1 MNSLPNQQPAAND
14 LTFDQKVAM
23 FKATASDLQAR
34 NDFAAS
40 RAEVILPLLL
50 QQSTV
55 RNIFKTEDLPPGAD
69 ARYDIPFDDIEMTWI
84 MPQIGGVP
92 TVQVEGAEM
101 HVDTFGIDG
110 GVEWQMDVA
119 RDGRFQ
125 VATLATTLLKNK
137 FIVQEELAGWSL
149 IQSHAAVVPSTQLV
163 QAVDQNNTGVGTKTL
178 NIYTLNEILT
188 TADSLGIGGRRVTD
202 IFVSPRRFGDF
213 RTLVGQLGLPD
224 SIKEQIWSN
233 GELADSVANIR
244 FHRIYNPALVDDNT
258 AYCFTQ
264 KEGFFYGVMPIRESM
279 TTINNPLSIM
289 EWKIGVMGRERV
301 GFGVIDDKGL
311 VVCKF
316 A

>member
-1 MNSLPNQQPAAND
+1 MNMTPTQTPANE
-14 LTFDQKVAM
+14 LTFQQKVAL
-23 FKATASDLQAR
+23 FKATANDMQAR

-55 RNIFKTEDLPPGAD
+55 RNIFKTELLPPGAD
-69 ARYDIPFDDIEMTWI
+69 ARYDIPFDDIDMTWV

-101 HVDTFGIDG
+101 HVDTFGLDG

-149 IQSHAAVVPSTQLV
+149 IKSHAAVVAANQIVT
-163 QAVDQNNTGVGTKTL
+163 AVDQNNTGTGTKTL
-178 NIYTLNEILT
+178 NIYTLNNILT
-188 TADSLGIGGRRVTD
+188 TADALGIGGRRVTD
-202 IFVSPRRFGDF
+202 IYVSPKRFGDF

-233 GELADSVANIR
+233 GELADTVANIR
-244 FHRIYNPALVDDNT
+244 FHRVYNQALVDDNT

-264 KEGFFYGVMPIRESM
+264 KEGFFYGVMPIREEL
-279 TTINNPLSIM
+279 TTINNPLSLM
-289 EWKIGVMGRERV
+289 EWKIGIMGRERV
-301 GFGVIDDKGL
+301 GFGVIDSLGL
-311 VVCKF
+311 VVTSF

>member
-1 MNSLPNQQPAAND
+1 MSQQTAQQQTTE
-14 LTFDQKVAM
+14 LTFEQKVAM
-23 FKATASDLQAR
+23 FKATATDLQAR

-55 RNIFKTEDLPPGAD
+55 RNIFKGEKLPPGAD
-69 ARYDIPFDDIEMTWI
+69 ARYDIPFDDIDMTWV

-101 HVDTFGIDG
+101 HVDTFGLDG

-149 IQSHAAVVPSTQLV
+149 IKSHAAVLQPNQQIT
-163 QAVDQNNTGVGTKTL
+163 AVDQNNTGTGTKTL
-178 NIYTLNEILT
+178 NIYTLNNILT
-188 TADSLGIGGRRVTD
+188 TADGLGIGGRRVTD
-202 IFVSPRRFGDF
+202 IYVSPKRFGDF

-233 GELADSVANIR
+233 GELADTVANIR
-244 FHRIYNPALVDDNT
+244 FHRVYNPNLVDDNT

-264 KEGFFYGVMPIRESM
+264 KEGFFYGVMPIREELS
-279 TTINNPLSIM
+279 TINNPLSIM
-289 EWKIGVMGRERV
+289 EWKQGVMGRERV
-301 GFGVIDDKGL
+301 GFGVIDSLGL
-311 VVCKF
+311 VTCSF